1 MGEKD
6 YPAVLLRTGNGSEL
20 ELVAEFGGL
29 ANRLKLSTLTHTM
42 EVIAGLDDRYA
53 METDQAYRNIALFP
67 FANRL
72 NGGRYRHLGQSYQ
85 LPVNEPE
92 RDNCLHGFLHHLR
105 PEIETNL
112 DAPSS
117 EALLRYGYEGQ
128 VPGYPFPADIEMF
141 FKLSNDGSLNVR
153 MSVANRHS
161 ETIPV
166 GVGWHP
172 YFKLGSAINDLQL
185 RLPAVQ
191 EVLVDN
197 RMLPTGELRSYE
209 YFETLRPIKNAV
221 LDTCFAITPN
231 HHKAAAT
238 LLWSEREGCGIEIWQ
253 QVGDRGLNYI
263 QICTAPDR
271 QSIAIEPVSCGLN
284 AFNTGEGLVLLEP
297 NGWYTTHFG
306 VRLLTR
312 QMEEQ

>member
-1 MGEKD
+1 MGKKD
-6 YPAVLLRTGNGSEL
+6 YSAVLLRTSNGSEL

-29 ANRLKLSTLTHTM
+29 ANRLKLSTATHAM
-42 EVIAGLDDRYA
+42 EVIAGLDDRHA

-72 NGGRYRHLGQSYQ
+72 DGGRYYHLDQLYQ

-105 PEIETNL
+105 PKVETSL
-112 DAPSS
+112 GGQSS

-128 VPGYPFPADIEMF
+128 MPGYPFPADIEMR
-141 FKLSNDGSLNVR
+141 FKLSDDGSLDVS

-161 ETIPV
+161 EIIPV

-172 YFKLGSAINDLQL
+172 YFKLGSTIDDLQL
-185 RLPAVQ
+185 RLPPVQ
-191 EVLVDN
+191 EVLVDH

-209 YFETLRPIKNAV
+209 HFKALQSIENTV

-231 HHKAAAT
+231 HDKVASA
-238 LLWSEREGCGIEIWQ
+238 LLWSEREGCGIEVWQ

-263 QICTAPDR
+263 QVCTAPDR
-271 QSIAIEPVSCGLN
+271 RSIAIEPVGCGLN
-284 AFNTGEGLVLLEP
+284 AFNTGEGLVMLEP
-297 NGWYTTHFG
+297 GELYTAHFG

-312 QMEEQ
+312 QMEKQ